1 MGSRVSV
8 RSVVL
13 LQFEVHVLTWCLCQS
28 VFFVLF
34 CFVCLEGWRQA
45 AIIWGVLVCD
55 VSFRSFFDSCQCSEE
70 RVAGGLAA
78 CKTVSSY
85 ALYFE

>member
-1 MGSRVSV
+1 MGSRESV

-13 LQFEVHVLTWCLCQS
+13 LEFEVHVLTWCLCQS
-28 VFFVLF
+28 VFLF

-70 RVAGGLAA
+70 SVAGSLAA

>member
-13 LQFEVHVLTWCLCQS
+13 LEFEVHVLTWCLCQS

-34 CFVCLEGWRQA
+34 CFVLFVWRV
-45 AIIWGVLVCD
+45 GDKRL
-55 VSFRSFFDSCQCSEE
+55 
-70 RVAGGLAA
+70 
-78 CKTVSSY
+78 
-85 ALYFE
+85 